1 MKMDEDGRRR
11 ALLEA
16 ITQKLMRLSE
26 DEIASLIEA
35 ATGPLA
41 PTISEEHATAL
52 IKADLA
58 KRALGGFMLTDL
70 GKAAADVARDRRC
83 GL

>member
-1 MKMDEDGRRR
+1 MKMDKDGLRR
-11 ALLEA
+11 AALEA
-16 ITQKLMRLSE
+16 ITQKLSGLSE

-35 ATGPLA
+35 AKGPLA

-58 KRALGGFMLTDL
+58 KQALGGFMLTDL
-70 GKAAADVARDRRC
+70 GRAAADVARDHRR
-83 GL
+83 G